1 MARRLLHAV
10 PLSVRMTRCNV
21 TRFVRGLVR
30 WFLDMEQHPHGLY
43 LAILGFE
50 LFQHQGDEIKP
61 LRYRLRVDDIV
72 GQVECRSLEVQWSI
86 DQTF

>member
-1 MARRLLHAV
+1 
-10 PLSVRMTRCNV
+10 MTQ
-21 TRFVRGLVR
+21 FVRGLVR
-30 WFLDMEQHPHGLY
+30 CFLDMEQHLDGLY

-61 LRYRLRVDDIV
+61 LGYRLSVNHIA